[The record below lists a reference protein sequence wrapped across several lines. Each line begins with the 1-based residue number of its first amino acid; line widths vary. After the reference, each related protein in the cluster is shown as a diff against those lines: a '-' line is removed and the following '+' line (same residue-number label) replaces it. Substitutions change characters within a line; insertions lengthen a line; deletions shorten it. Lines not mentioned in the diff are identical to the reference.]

1 MSPDPAGL
9 AEQSALRRHLVT
21 SPKGKAMA
29 VNEQQV
35 AQGDEQLL
43 SRFGYKQEL
52 KRTLKFFSI
61 FAISFSVISVTTG
74 IFTNFA
80 FATSEFGPASIWLW
94 LIAAAGAMVLA
105 FVLAELASR
114 IPLAGYSYQ
123 WGGRLVGPG
132 YGWFVGFN
140 LLCCFALASGGE
152 TLLLLSPMIGTVLGL
167 NVGNETLMIIVSV
180 IVLLLAGL
188 INIVGVRLTARINNI
203 SVVTEILGTLVLGIL
218 LLIAFL
224 VKHTAHHGFGYL
236 FTHGPLHGQTPWYA
250 ASLALLM
257 GVFTIGGFESCAD
270 LGEEAV
276 GAQRT
281 VARAIIGAVAISGIV
296 GMITLIC
303 FAISIPNLS
312 AVASSPTPIAYLA
325 TYWYGSAFS
334 RIFLVTVVY
343 SVFALM
349 VVQIA
354 AIGRLIYSLSRDNMF
369 PASKFFSRVDVKT
382 RTPIAAL
389 ALTTIIYI
397 AVMVFAA
404 EEGNAYVDLI
414 GATPIFAS
422 FVYLMI
428 VAAYWARRNRI
439 PKSPAFDLGRWAI
452 PLIVIALVW
461 EIAIILDFTLPS
473 EFHAAAEVAVAGQVV
488 AALWYFG
495 GLRSRLRRGVAGQA
509 LRVGQLAG
517 KDELDAPAVGAAQP
531 GAPEAGIGG

>member
-1 MSPDPAGL
+1 MAVH
-9 AEQSALRRHLVT
+9 EQSADH
-21 SPKGKAMA
+21 
-29 VNEQQV
+29 
-35 AQGDEQLL
+35 GDEQLL
-43 SRFGYKQEL
+43 TRFGYRQEL
-52 KRTLKFFSI
+52 KRTLKLFSI

-94 LIAAAGAMVLA
+94 PVAAIGAMILA

-123 WGGRLVGPG
+123 WGGRLIGPG

-167 NVGNETLMIIVSV
+167 NVSNQTLMVFISV
-180 IVLLLAGL
+180 VVLLLAGL
-188 INIVGVRLTARINNI
+188 INIVGVRLAARINNL
-203 SVVTEILGTLVLGIL
+203 SVTTEILGTLVLGIL
-218 LLIAFL
+218 LLVAFL
-224 VKHTAHHGFGYL
+224 VKQPAIHSGGFL
-236 FTHGPLHGQTPWYA
+236 FTHGPLHGQAAWYA

-257 GVFTIGGFESCAD
+257 GVFTIGGFEACAD

-276 GAQRT
+276 GVQRT

-296 GMITLIC
+296 GMVTLIC
-303 FAISIPNLS
+303 FAISIPNLA

-325 TYWYGSAFS
+325 TYWFGSAFS
-334 RIFLVTVVY
+334 RVFLVTVVY
-343 SVFALM
+343 SVFSLM

-354 AIGRLIYSLSRDNMF
+354 AIGRLIFSLSRDNMF
-369 PASKFFSRVDVKT
+369 PGSSVFARVDART
-382 RTPIAAL
+382 RTPVNAI
-389 ALTTIIYI
+389 ALTTVIYI
-397 AVMVFAA
+397 LVMVFAA

-428 VAAYWARRNRI
+428 VGAYWARRHRI
-439 PKSPAFDLGRWAI
+439 PRSRAFDLGRWAK
-452 PLIVIALVW
+452 PLIVASMIW

-473 EFHAAAEVAVAGQVV
+473 PFHAAAEVAVVGQLV
-488 AALWYFG
+488 AVAWYYG
-495 GLRSRLRRGVAGQA
+495 GLRSRLRRGTAGQA
-509 LRVGQLAG
+509 LAMGRLAG
-517 KDELDAPAVGAAQP
+517 TEALDGPAVGAEAVGQP
-531 GAPEAGIGG
+531 GTPEVEMGG

>member
-1 MSPDPAGL
+1 
-9 AEQSALRRHLVT
+9 
-21 SPKGKAMA
+21 MA
-29 VNEQQV
+29 VNEHSV
-35 AQGDEQLL
+35 EQGDEQLL
-43 SRFGYKQEL
+43 TRFGYRQEL
-52 KRTLKFFSI
+52 KRTLRLFSI

-94 LIAAAGAMVLA
+94 PVAAVGAMILA

-167 NVGNETLMIIVSV
+167 NVGNENLMIFISV
-180 IVLLLAGL
+180 LVLLLAGL
-188 INIVGVRLTARINNI
+188 INVVGVRLAARINNL
-203 SVVTEILGTLVLGIL
+203 SVTTEILGTLVLGIL
-218 LLIAFL
+218 LLVAFL
-224 VKHTAHHGFGYL
+224 VKTPAIHSGGFL

-257 GVFTIGGFESCAD
+257 GVFTIGGFEACAD

-303 FAISIPNLS
+303 FAISIPNLA

-325 TYWYGSAFS
+325 TYWFGSVFS

-343 SVFALM
+343 SVFSLM

-354 AIGRLIYSLSRDNMF
+354 AIGRLIFSLSRDNMF
-369 PASKFFSRVDVKT
+369 PGSKVFARVDANTKT
-382 RTPIAAL
+382 PVAAL
-389 ALTTIIYI
+389 ALTTVIYI

-439 PKSPAFDLGRWAI
+439 PKSKAFDLGRWAK
-452 PLIVIALVW
+452 PLIVLSLLW

-473 EFHAAAEVAVAGQVV
+473 TFHAAAEVAVAGQVV
-488 AALWYFG
+488 ALAWYYG
-495 GLRSRLRRGVAGQA
+495 GLRSRLRRGTAGQA
-509 LRVGQLAG
+509 LAKGRLAG
-517 KDELDAPAVGAAQP
+517 NEALGTAALATEGAGQPA
-531 GAPEAGIGG
+531 APEAELGG

>member
-1 MSPDPAGL
+1 MGPDPAGP

-52 KRTLKFFSI
+52 KRTLKLFSI

-94 LIAAAGAMVLA
+94 PVAAVGAMILA

-152 TLLLLSPMIGTVLGL
+152 TLLLLSPMIGTVFGL
-167 NVGNETLMIIVSV
+167 NVGNENLMIFVSIV
-180 IVLLLAGL
+180 VLLLAGL
-188 INIVGVRLTARINNI
+188 INVVGVRLTARINNL
-203 SVVTEILGTLVLGIL
+203 SVGTEILGTLVLGIL
-218 LLIAFL
+218 LLVAFL
-224 VKHTAHHGFGYL
+224 VHQPALHSGGFL
-236 FTHGPLHGQTPWYA
+236 FAHGPLHGQTPWYA

-257 GVFTIGGFESCAD
+257 GVFTIGGFEACAD

-276 GAQRT
+276 GVQRT
-281 VARAIIGAVAISGIV
+281 VAQAIIGAVAISGIV

-303 FAISIPNLS
+303 FAISIPNLA

-325 TYWYGSAFS
+325 TYWFGSVFS

-343 SVFALM
+343 SVFSLM

-354 AIGRLIYSLSRDNMF
+354 AIGRLIFSLSRDNMF
-369 PASKFFSRVDVKT
+369 PGSKVFARVDAKT
-382 RTPIAAL
+382 KTPVAAL
-389 ALTTIIYI
+389 ALTTVIYI

-439 PKSPAFDLGRWAI
+439 PKSKAFDLGRWAK
-452 PLIVIALVW
+452 PLIVLSLLW
-461 EIAIILDFTLPS
+461 EIAIILDFTLPAT
-473 EFHAAAEVAVAGQVV
+473 FHAAAEVAVAGQVV
-488 AALWYFG
+488 AIAWYYG

>member
-1 MSPDPAGL
+1 
-9 AEQSALRRHLVT
+9 
-21 SPKGKAMA
+21 MA
-29 VNEQQV
+29 VNEHSVEQ
-35 AQGDEQLL
+35 ADEQLL
-43 SRFGYKQEL
+43 SRFGYHQEL
-52 KRTLKFFSI
+52 KRTLKLFSI

-94 LIAAAGAMVLA
+94 LVAAVGAMILA

-152 TLLLLSPMIGTVLGL
+152 TLLLLSPMIGTVFGL
-167 NVGNETLMIIVSV
+167 NIANENLMIFVSV
-180 IVLLLAGL
+180 VVLLLAGL

-203 SVVTEILGTLVLGIL
+203 SVATEIMGTLVLGL
-218 LLIAFL
+218 LLLVAFL
-224 VKHTAHHGFGYL
+224 VHQPALHSGSFL

-257 GVFTIGGFESCAD
+257 GVFTIGGFEACAD

-276 GAQRT
+276 GVQRT

-303 FAISIPNLS
+303 FAISIPNLA

-325 TYWYGSAFS
+325 TYWFGSVFS

-343 SVFALM
+343 SVFSLM

-354 AIGRLIYSLSRDNMF
+354 AIGRLIFSLSRDNMF
-369 PASKFFSRVDVKT
+369 PASKLFARVDAKT
-382 RTPIAAL
+382 RTPVAAI
-389 ALTTIIYI
+389 ALTTVIYI

-439 PKSPAFDLGRWAI
+439 PKSSAFDLGRWAK
-452 PLIVIALVW
+452 PLIVLSLLW

-473 EFHAAAEVAVAGQVV
+473 TFHAAAEVAVAGQVV
-488 AALWYFG
+488 AVAWYYG

-509 LRVGQLAG
+509 LKQGQLAG
-517 KDELDAPAVGAAQP
+517 RDVLDDATVGAP
-531 GAPEAGIGG
+531 GSPDAELGG

>member
-1 MSPDPAGL
+1 
-9 AEQSALRRHLVT
+9 
-21 SPKGKAMA
+21 MA
-29 VNEQQV
+29 VNEHSVEQ
-35 AQGDEQLL
+35 ADEQLL
-43 SRFGYKQEL
+43 SRFGYHQEL
-52 KRTLKFFSI
+52 KRTLKLFSI

-94 LIAAAGAMVLA
+94 LVAAVGAMILA

-152 TLLLLSPMIGTVLGL
+152 TLLLLSPMIGTVFGL
-167 NVGNETLMIIVSV
+167 NIANENLMIFVSV
-180 IVLLLAGL
+180 VVLLLAGL

-203 SVVTEILGTLVLGIL
+203 SVATEIMGTLVLGL
-218 LLIAFL
+218 LLLVAFL
-224 VKHTAHHGFGYL
+224 VHQPALHSGSFL

-257 GVFTIGGFESCAD
+257 GVFTIGGFEACAD

-276 GAQRT
+276 GVQRT

-303 FAISIPNLS
+303 FAISIPNLA

-325 TYWYGSAFS
+325 TYWFGSVFS

-343 SVFALM
+343 SVFSLM

-354 AIGRLIYSLSRDNMF
+354 AIGRLIFSLSRDNMF
-369 PASKFFSRVDVKT
+369 PASKLFARVDAKT
-382 RTPIAAL
+382 RTPVAAI
-389 ALTTIIYI
+389 ALTTVIYI

-439 PKSPAFDLGRWAI
+439 PKSSAFDLGRWAK
-452 PLIVIALVW
+452 PLIVLSLLW

-473 EFHAAAEVAVAGQVV
+473 TFHAAAEVAVAGQVV
-488 AALWYFG
+488 AVAWYYG

-509 LRVGQLAG
+509 LKQGQLAG
-517 KDELDAPAVGAAQP
+517 RDVLDDATVGAP
-531 GAPEAGIGG
+531 GSPDAEIGG

>member
-1 MSPDPAGL
+1 MTANDQA
-9 AEQSALRRHLVT
+9 QSQA
-21 SPKGKAMA
+21 
-29 VNEQQV
+29 
-35 AQGDEQLL
+35 DEKLL
-43 SRFGYKQEL
+43 SSLGYKQEL
-52 KRTLKFFSI
+52 KRTLKFFSM

-80 FATSEFGPASIWLW
+80 FATSEFGAASIWLW
-94 LIAAAGAMVLA
+94 PVAAIGALILS

-123 WGGRLVGPG
+123 WGGRLGGPG

-167 NVGNETLMIIVSV
+167 NVGNLTLMIIVSV

-188 INIVGVRLTARINNI
+188 VNIVGVRLTARINNV
-203 SVVTEILGTLVLGIL
+203 SVDTEILGALVLGVL
-218 LLIAFL
+218 PVIAFL
-224 VKHTAHHGFGYL
+224 VKPPSLHSGGFL

-257 GVFTIGGFESCAD
+257 GVFTIGGFEACSD

-276 GAQRT
+276 GVQRT
-281 VARAIIGAVAISGIV
+281 VARAIIGAVAISGVV

-312 AVASSPTPIAYLA
+312 AVASTPPPIAYLA
-325 TYWYGSAFS
+325 QYWYGSAFS

-343 SVFALM
+343 SVFSLM

-354 AIGRLIYSLSRDNMF
+354 AIGRLIYSLSRDNIF
-369 PASKFFSRVDVKT
+369 PGSKLFARVDEKT
-382 RTPIAAL
+382 RTPVAAII
-389 ALTTIIYI
+389 LTTVIYI

-404 EEGNAYVDLI
+404 EDGNAYVTLI

-428 VAAYWARRNRI
+428 VGAYWARRNRI
-439 PKSPAFDLGRWAI
+439 PKSPAFDLGRWAV
-452 PLIVIALVW
+452 PLIVI
-461 EIAIILDFTLPS
+461 P
-473 EFHAAAEVAVAGQVV
+473 
-488 AALWYFG
+488 
-495 GLRSRLRRGVAGQA
+495 
-509 LRVGQLAG
+509 
-517 KDELDAPAVGAAQP
+517 
-531 GAPEAGIGG
+531 

>member
-1 MSPDPAGL
+1 MADT
-9 AEQSALRRHLVT
+9 EQGTAH
-21 SPKGKAMA
+21 A
-29 VNEQQV
+29 
-35 AQGDEQLL
+35 DEQLL
-43 SRFGYKQEL
+43 TSFGYKQEL
-52 KRTLKFFSI
+52 RRTLKLFSI
-61 FAISFSVISVTTG
+61 FAISFSVISITTG
-74 IFTNFA
+74 IFTNFE
-80 FATSEFGPASIWLW
+80 FATSEFGAASIWLW
-94 LIAAAGAMVLA
+94 PVAAIGAMILA

-167 NVGNETLMIIVSV
+167 NVSNLSLMIIISV

-188 INIVGVRLTARINNI
+188 INIVGVRLTARINNL
-203 SVVTEILGTLVLGIL
+203 SVSTEILGTLVLGIL
-218 LLIAFL
+218 LLVAFL
-224 VKHTAHHGFGYL
+224 VRHPAVHGGGFL
-236 FTHGPLHGQTPWYA
+236 FTHGPLHGQAPWYA

-257 GVFTIGGFESCAD
+257 GVFTIGGFEACAD

-276 GAQRT
+276 GVQRT
-281 VARAIIGAVAISGIV
+281 VARAILGAVAISGIV

-303 FAISIPNLS
+303 FAISIPNLA

-325 TYWYGSAFS
+325 KYWFGSAFS

-343 SVFALM
+343 SVFSLM

-354 AIGRLIYSLSRDNMF
+354 AIGRLIFSLSRDNMF
-369 PASKFFSRVDVKT
+369 PGSRIFSRVDAKT
-382 RTPIAAL
+382 KTPVAAI
-389 ALTTIIYI
+389 ALTTVIYI

-428 VAAYWARRNRI
+428 VGAYAARRKTI
-439 PKSPAFDLGRWAI
+439 PKSKAFDLGRWAM
-452 PLIVIALVW
+452 PLIVLSIIW
-461 EIAIILDFTLPS
+461 EVVIIVDFTLPS
-473 EFHAAAEVAVAGQVV
+473 SFHAAAEVAVAGQVIAV
-488 AALWYFG
+488 AWYYG
-495 GLRSRLRRGVAGQA
+495 GLRSRLRRGTAGQA
-509 LRVGQLAG
+509 LTLGRLAG
-517 KDELDAPAVGAAQP
+517 REDLAAEPAVRSIGQVEPPAAGA
-531 GAPEAGIGG
+531 GE

>member
-1 MSPDPAGL
+1 MSENTQG
-9 AEQSALRRHLVT
+9 SAH
-21 SPKGKAMA
+21 A
-29 VNEQQV
+29 
-35 AQGDEQLL
+35 DEQLL
-43 SRFGYKQEL
+43 TSFGYKQEL
-52 KRTLKFFSI
+52 RRTLKLFSI

-80 FATSEFGPASIWLW
+80 FATTEFGPASIWLW
-94 LIAAAGAMVLA
+94 PVAAVGAMILA

-114 IPLAGYSYQ
+114 VPLAGYSYQ

-167 NVGNETLMIIVSV
+167 NVGSLSLMIFVSI

-188 INIVGVRLTARINNI
+188 INIIGVRLTARINNF
-203 SVVTEILGTLVLGIL
+203 SVTTEILGTLVLGIL
-218 LLIAFL
+218 LLVAFL
-224 VKHTAHHGFGYL
+224 VRSPAVHSGGFL
-236 FTHGPLHGQTPWYA
+236 FTHGPLHGQAPWYA

-257 GVFTIGGFESCAD
+257 GVFTIGGFEACAD

-296 GMITLIC
+296 GMVTLIC
-303 FAISIPNLS
+303 FAISIPNLA

-325 TYWYGSAFS
+325 KYWFGSVFS

-343 SVFALM
+343 SVFSLM

-369 PASKFFSRVDVKT
+369 PGSKLFSRVDNKT
-382 RTPIAAL
+382 KTPVAAL
-389 ALTTIIYI
+389 ILTTVIYI

-428 VAAYWARRNRI
+428 VAAYAARRNRI
-439 PKSPAFDLGRWAI
+439 PKSRAFDLGRWAM
-452 PLIVIALVW
+452 PLIVLSMGW
-461 EIAIILDFTLPS
+461 EIAIIIDFTLPS
-473 EFHAAAEVAVAGQVV
+473 IFHAAAEVAVAGQAV
-488 AALWYFG
+488 AIAWYYG
-495 GLRSRLRRGVAGQA
+495 GLRSRLRRGTAGNA
-509 LRVGQLAG
+509 LALGRLPALQSVDALATG
-517 KDELDAPAVGAAQP
+517 SVPTSQPDPPAVGAD
-531 GAPEAGIGG
+531 E